1 MPRLKQRLIEIADD
15 ILAYVC
21 TVAGI
26 VFSNSI
32 TLLKSNEPFIIDV
45 SMWRLAASAFVAFMI
60 IRNQEKLTPD
70 KEGKT
75 ELARAGRRARF
86 IPRMQNA
93 AANGFMWSQIMSI
106 GG

>member
-1 MPRLKQRLIEIADD
+1 
-15 ILAYVC
+15 
-21 TVAGI
+21 
-26 VFSNSI
+26 
-32 TLLKSNEPFIIDV
+32 
-45 SMWRLAASAFVAFMI
+45 MI

-75 ELARAGRRARF
+75 AAARAGRRTRF